1 MKIESKSVPNIRSLR
16 EGDCLISFS
25 QKKIYNFRRE
35 IEDRHNLKCSVVY
48 GRLPSSIRL
57 EQAKRFNDGQ
67 SKILIASDAIG
78 MGMNL

>member
-1 MKIESKSVPNIRSLR
+1 MV
-16 EGDCLISFS
+16 SFS

-35 IEDRHNLKCSVVY
+35 IEEKHNLTCSVVY

-57 EQAKRFNDGQ
+57 KQAKHFNEGK